1 LNINVRLVAATNRNL
16 AEMVKKGEFR
26 SDLYYRLNVFPI
38 PVPPLRERKED
49 IPALA
54 RHFAAKFT
62 RQLQKHIHTIPDAAM
77 KVLTNWHWPGNV
89 RELEN
94 LMERAVILSPGS
106 ALEIPPMNFGID
118 SSLTEN
124 STLDCAE
131 RTHILRVL
139 RESGGLIATPLG
151 AAARLGLK
159 RTTLYAKMKKLG
171 ISRDSLNQ
179 IAAR

>member
-1 LNINVRLVAATNRNL
+1 
-16 AEMVKKGEFR
+16 
-26 SDLYYRLNVFPI
+26 
-38 PVPPLRERKED
+38 
-49 IPALA
+49 
-54 RHFAAKFT
+54 
-62 RQLQKHIHTIPDAAM
+62 
-77 KVLTNWHWPGNV
+77 
-89 RELEN
+89 
-94 LMERAVILSPGS
+94 VILSPGS
-106 ALEIPPMNFGID
+106 ALDIPPINFGID